1 MSRDKYI
8 DVYLI
13 EYLRPYIDVSEEK
26 IADIVSRI
34 PVKEFK
40 RSSMILYQGEANNHC
55 IFVIKGCL
63 RQYRINEK
71 GDEVTSEFYEEG
83 NWVNVFNESIYDLVS
98 KYSLICTEDSLLVY
112 SEIDRKNVMFDLFPD
127 LKDMTNLMLG
137 EKIGEINES
146 MYAFAAHSPEER
158 VKNLIKE
165 RPSLLTRVPQHQL
178 ASYLGI
184 KPESLSRIKK
194 RLDSLT

>member
-1 MSRDKYI
+1 MSREKYI
-8 DVYLI
+8 DAYLI
-13 EYLRPYIDVSEEK
+13 QYLKPYIDVSDDELE
-26 IADIVSRI
+26 DIVSRI

-40 RSSMILYQGEANNHC
+40 KSSMILYQGEPCNHC
-55 IFVIKGCL
+55 VFVIKGCL
-63 RQYRINEK
+63 RQYRINEN

-83 NWVNVFNESIYDLVS
+83 NWVNVFNESIHDMVS
-98 KYSLICTEDSLLVY
+98 KYSLTCTEDSLLVY
-112 SEIDRKNVMFDLFPD
+112 SEMDRKSVMFDLFPD
-127 LKDMTNLMLG
+127 LKEMTNLMLG

-146 MYAFAAHSPEER
+146 MYSFAAHSPEER
-158 VKNLIKE
+158 VKSLMKQ
-165 RPSLLTRVPQHQL
+165 RPTLLTRVPQHQL